1 MNANL
6 KILTAGVLF
15 FTGQFLSAQQT
26 ESNSSSKEK
35 EKDIEEVVVVGFGRK
50 QAVKEITGATST
62 LGSKS
67 LENIPVASVDK
78 MLQGRVTGVQAGV
91 ASGQPGGFA
100 NIRVRGVTSINGGT
114 TPIYV
119 IDGVRISSGDLTANT
134 TTANILAN
142 LNMDDVESLT
152 VLKDA
157 TSTAIYG
164 ADAGAGVIVIT
175 TKSGK
180 KGKPRFSLNF
190 SHGFSDRAVEG
201 HRGFTASEYK
211 SYFNTAAL
219 NQLENLVQSQKDQEK
234 KLEGLTTLEDR
245 EKVQKTI
252 NNLIESQENLK
263 ETLNNILNSTADTDW
278 RKEAENKQA
287 YTQNVDV
294 SVSGG
299 SDKISYYLSGNYF
312 NQEGIVK
319 NSGFKRLA
327 FTSKIDYRATDRLTI
342 ATDIQT
348 SYGKTNALPDGGKFT
363 NPIMIQY
370 FLKPT
375 DAVRNADGSYNFGSG
390 TLSNG
395 IYNAI
400 ATQELNNMQAQTA
413 RIFANLKVNYKII
426 KNLNYRFVFAPEY
439 INIEEEVYLSP
450 LHGDG
455 AKYDGLLTSGVR
467 RFFNFNVQNILEYSF
482 KLGKS
487 NNFNFAAI
495 QEAYKSQLKTLSGQA
510 SAVGSPSLRT
520 LTNFVKMQS
529 MSGGRTDNSRHGYAV
544 TGHYDYDKLILVDLS
559 YRRDVLSNFTPGKK
573 AGNFWSAGVG
583 VDLARLN
590 FIKDSD
596 VISLL
601 KFRASYG
608 KVGNKIS
615 SYPYATYSY
624 NTNYNDYAALTYS
637 GVYNPN
643 LSWETVNP
651 LNIGLDFRFFN
662 DRLKITAEYYNKK
675 TRDLVYN
682 IPLDKSEGLSS
693 YVDNIGSVVNRGF
706 EFSVSGDIFK
716 KGRDGFNWN
725 IGANLSTLHNEVTE
739 LYGGSVL
746 GTTTATIQGESLSSF
761 YLKKWAG
768 VDPSNGNPLWYK
780 NGVDGETTSNYK
792 EAKQAIQGSSLMKV
806 YGGFNTTL
814 SYKGIAFD
822 AQFSYG
828 FGGKIYNDMARY
840 LLSDGYYNSSY
851 PGYADQ
857 LDYWTPSNTG
867 ADNPKPIYDNGN
879 NQSYNHSS
887 RFLYKSDYIRLS
899 SARLSYTFN
908 KEKLGKTGLSSLQVY
923 VVGNNIW
930 THKFDKRLKLDPEI
944 ALSGNSSAVAL
955 GLPIMKT
962 YSLGVNIGF

>member
-1 MNANL
+1 MNTNL

-26 ESNSSSKEK
+26 KSDSLSKEK
-35 EKDIEEVVVVGFGRK
+35 ERDIEEVVVVGFGRK

-100 NIRVRGVTSINGGT
+100 SIRVRGVTSINGGT

-119 IDGVRISSGDLTANT
+119 IDGVRVSSGDLTANT

-211 SYFNTAAL
+211 SYLRAAL
-219 NQLENLVQSQKDQEK
+219 INKYGSVPTND
-234 KLEGLTTLEDR
+234 DD
-245 EKVQKTI
+245 I
-252 NNLIESQENLK
+252 NNL
-263 ETLNNILNSTADTDW
+263 LNSTADTDW

-375 DAVRNADGSYNFGSG
+375 DAVRNADGSYNFGNG

-439 INIEEEVYLSP
+439 INIEEEIYMSP

-651 LNIGLDFRFFN
+651 LNIGLDFGFFN

-682 IPLDKSEGLSS
+682 IPLDKSQGLSS

-746 GTTTATIQGESLSSF
+746 GTATATIQGESLSSF
-761 YLKKWAG
+761 YLRKWAG

-780 NGVDGETTSNYK
+780 NGVDGETTSDYN

-828 FGGKIYNDMARY
+828 FGGKIYNEMGRY

-867 ADNPKPIYDNGN
+867 ADNPKPIYDDGN

-908 KEKLGKTGLSSLQVY
+908 KEKLGRTGLSSLQVY